1 MVKKSKQHG
10 MTLIEVMVALVI
22 FSVGLLALGG
32 LQLSAIRSTAT
43 AKDLTEA
50 SRLLSDRVEQIMG
63 GTWTRGTTDSDLTQ
77 ATHVTKATVGSRTYN
92 IQWVVKD
99 SPAPVFKKTID
110 LTLSWS
116 EAGKSHSFSQTLV
129 KTMD

>member
-1 MVKKSKQHG
+1 MIRQKEENG

-63 GTWTRGTTDSDLTQ
+63 GTWDRGSTDSDLTQ
-77 ATHVTKATVGSRTYN
+77 ATHVVGATVGSRTYTV
-92 IQWVVKD
+92 QWVVKD

-110 LTLSWS
+110 LTLSWN
-116 EAGKSHSFSQTLV
+116 EGGKEHSFSQILV